1 MNLVKD
7 TSKCCGCNLCSVV
20 CTHNA
25 ISMEPDRYGYLSPR
39 IEQEKCVNCGLCEMK
54 CPLQNNATVNSSVAA
69 YAASYNNVESIKN
82 SSSGGIFFALAEPF
96 IEQGGVVCGTAVTE
110 KFNVEVVAIESK
122 DELYR
127 LQGSKYV
134 QSSMGVIYKTI
145 KQYLSNG
152 KKVLFCGTPCQV
164 AAVKNYIGVN
174 ENLLLVDIVCHGTPN
189 NQFFKDYIK
198 TEEGKKEIE
207 IKEFKFRDKKYGQ
220 DVKGSMLFSQNGIE
234 KNKCVY
240 NYESSYYSLFL
251 KGITFRDSCYK
262 CPYAQ
267 NERVGDI
274 TICDFWGIDEV
285 QPTVYKTMKEIGADA
300 ISGVSV
306 NTEIGAHYFEQI
318 EKNLIV
324 HKVKFSDIALNNP
337 QLNHPFDEC
346 NQDLR
351 QKVLALYANQGYPAV
366 DSYYYST
373 FKKAIMVRKI
383 AKHFPMKLKKILVE
397 IRDSRK

>member
-1 MNLVKD
+1 M
-7 TSKCCGCNLCSVV
+7 
-20 CTHNA
+20 
-25 ISMEPDRYGYLSPR
+25 
-39 IEQEKCVNCGLCEMK
+39 
-54 CPLQNNATVNSSVAA
+54 
-69 YAASYNNVESIKN
+69 
-82 SSSGGIFFALAEPF
+82 
-96 IEQGGVVCGTAVTE
+96 CGTAVTDN
-110 KFNVEVVAIESK
+110 FNVEVIAVENK

-164 AAVKNYIGVN
+164 AAVKNYIGEN

-189 NQFFKDYIK
+189 NLFFKDYIK

-207 IKEFKFRDKKYGQ
+207 IKEFKFRDKKHGQ
-220 DVKGSMLFSQNGIE
+220 GPQGGVVFYEKGI
-234 KNKCVY
+234 KKTKCVY
-240 NYESSYYSLFL
+240 NYESSYYNLFL

-267 NERVGDI
+267 NMRVGDI

-285 QPTVYKTMKEIGADA
+285 LPTVHKTMKGSGADA
-300 ISGVSV
+300 ISGVSA

-346 NQDLR
+346 NQELR
-351 QKVLALYANQGYPAV
+351 KKVLALYSDQGYPAV
-366 DSYYYST
+366 DSYYFTT
-373 FKKAIMVRKI
+373 FKKAIMVRRI
-383 AKHFPMKLKKILVE
+383 AKHIPMKLKKKIVE
-397 IRDSRK
+397 IRDRKK

>member
-25 ISMEPDRYGYLSPR
+25 INMEPDKYGYLYPR

-54 CPLQNNATVNSSVAA
+54 CPLQNIATVNSSVAA

-82 SSSGGIFFALAEPF
+82 SSSGGIFFALAEHF

-134 QSSMGVIYKTI
+134 QSSMGDIYKTI

-198 TEEGKKEIE
+198 TEEEKKEID

-220 DVKGSMLFSQNGIE
+220 DVKGSMLFSQNGIVN
-234 KNKCVY
+234 NKCVY

-267 NERVGDI
+267 NMRVGDI

-306 NTEIGAHYFEQI
+306 NTEIGARYFEQI
-318 EKNLIV
+318 ENSLIFE
-324 HKVKFSDIALNNP
+324 KVKFSDIALNNP

-351 QKVLALYANQGYPAV
+351 QKVLALYSDQGYPAV
-366 DSYYYST
+366 DSYYYTT

-383 AKHFPMKLKKILVE
+383 AKHFPIKLKKILVE

>member
-7 TSKCCGCNLCSVV
+7 TSKCCGCNLCSAV
-20 CTHNA
+20 CAHNA
-25 ISMEPDRYGYLSPR
+25 ISMELDRYGYLYPQ
-39 IEQEKCVNCGLCEMK
+39 IDQEKCVNCGLCEMK
-54 CPLQNNATVNSSVAA
+54 CPLQNIATVNSSVAA

-82 SSSGGIFFALAEPF
+82 SSSGGIFFALAEHF

-134 QSSMGVIYKTI
+134 QSSMGGIYKTI

-164 AAVKNYIGVN
+164 AAVKKYIGVN

-198 TEEGKKEIE
+198 TEDGKKEIE

-234 KNKCVY
+234 KDKCVY

-306 NTEIGAHYFEQI
+306 NTEIGARYFEQI
-318 EKNLIV
+318 ENSLIFE
-324 HKVKFSDIALNNP
+324 KVKFSDVALNNP

-351 QKVLALYANQGYPAV
+351 QKVLALYSDQGYPAV
-366 DSYYYST
+366 DSYYYTT

-383 AKHFPMKLKKILVE
+383 SKHFPMKLKKILVE